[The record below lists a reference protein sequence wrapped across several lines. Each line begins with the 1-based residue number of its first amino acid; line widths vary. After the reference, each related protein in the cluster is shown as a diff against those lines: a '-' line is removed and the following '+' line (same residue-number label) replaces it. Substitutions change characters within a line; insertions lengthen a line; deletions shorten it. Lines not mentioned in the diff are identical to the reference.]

1 MILSKSAVE
10 KEKEKVFYIKSE
22 TREVCWVILVVFC
35 PGVVF

>member
-10 KEKEKVFYIKSE
+10 KEKEKVFYIE